1 MELDFEDIHFIV
13 EGDAIFSLEV
23 SRCGTEGHQGKVER
37 NITD

>member
-23 SRCGTEGHQGKVER
+23 SRWGTGGHQGRAKEYAT
-37 NITD
+37 N

>member
-23 SRCGTEGHQGKVER
+23 SRWVTGGHHGWAEGCT
-37 NITD
+37 TD